1 MKTFST
7 DNEALMELLASKG
20 INLTCG
26 EDMSIYISDEDA
38 KKIPAIVSEFAPAA
52 TGDYS
57 ISEQKYIIVA
67 MCDPYN
73 ARKHYHG
80 EKVLKRD
87 GATPIHWVFKDE
99 YFDTED
105 EAKEA
110 LLKAARYDYS
120 YEDDESIADLRE
132 SLQQENE
139 DFDGTIDWYKG
150 PGVYDPDQ
158 NNTLIYLE
166 GDSSYS
172 DDSMT
177 YMIDKVEI

>member
-1 MKTFST
+1 MAK
-7 DNEALMELLASKG
+7 L
-20 INLTCG
+20 INLATGAVLNVHATTNHPSSSYGQPVWVDDQDENMAYCVVG
-26 EDMSIYISDEDA
+26 FEAPIY
-38 KKIPAIVSEFAPAA
+38 KVSEL
-52 TGDYS
+52 
-57 ISEQKYIIVA
+57 KYIIVA

-87 GATPIHWVFKDE
+87 GATPIYWVFKDE

-120 YEDDESIADLRE
+120 YEDDESIADLKE
-132 SLQQENE
+132 SLGQ

-158 NNTLIYLE
+158 NNALIYLE
-166 GDSSYS
+166 GDSSFS

-177 YMIDKVEI
+177 YMIDTVEI